1 MFHVK
6 HSELGSGVGEDA
18 FGLAELGIGG
28 AEEQR
33 RSGFDE
39 SDGFDGLEK
48 VFFNMHKGLIVVI
61 IRTVEMLTTL
71 VSPRQL
77 GNSLFFGVCRASSRP
92 QHQLSQKLSFQGIG
106 RFCAFFQLVLPMLF
120 RNTDERVRGRLSL
133 RVSCGAFLQG
143 RFSSPVDEEGG
154 WQARLAEANPPCRF
168 RLPSPSGTCVRAG
181 NAHRVCEGC
190 LAKRRIRTAPEM
202 FHVKHFDDRRM
213 QPAPPQAES
222 RTAATSRRPRR
233 RKPKVAQPPQ
243 AAGPAAASRRPR
255 RRHKPQPPSPS
266 GTPREQRTPPRQGV
280 RFRG

>member
-1 MFHVK
+1 
-6 HSELGSGVGEDA
+6 
-18 FGLAELGIGG
+18 
-28 AEEQR
+28 
-33 RSGFDE
+33 
-39 SDGFDGLEK
+39 
-48 VFFNMHKGLIVVI
+48 
-61 IRTVEMLTTL
+61 MLTTL

-233 RKPKVAQPPQ
+233 RKPQAPPAPQ
-243 AAGPAAASRRPR
+243 AAAPFAVRDPSRATHPTPAGRQISRMIWRSVSSFSRSSRFSFIFSSTLVTEYMTVEWSRLNFFPMSLKGR
-255 RRHKPQPPSPS
+255 SSICRH
-266 GTPREQRTPPRQGV
+266 R
-280 RFRG
+280 

>member
-1 MFHVK
+1 
-6 HSELGSGVGEDA
+6 
-18 FGLAELGIGG
+18 
-28 AEEQR
+28 
-33 RSGFDE
+33 
-39 SDGFDGLEK
+39 
-48 VFFNMHKGLIVVI
+48 
-61 IRTVEMLTTL
+61 MLTTL

-243 AAGPAAASRRPR
+243 AAGPPPPQAESRTAATSRRPR
-255 RRHKPQPPSPS
+255 RRKPQAPPAPQAAAPFAVRDPS
-266 GTPREQRTPPRQGV
+266 RATHPTPQGV